1 MFRLSFHVSK
11 VKFKFTLSLIIPP
24 KLHLFSF
31 SDPGSVLGLLQAAV
45 SVDKLTLLLQQ
56 EYRGDKEQLQ
66 TFQSKLEG
74 EHEA

>member
-11 VKFKFTLSLIIPP
+11 VQVYSQSNHSSE
-24 KLHLFSF
+24 LHLFSF
-31 SDPGSVLGLLQAAV
+31 SDPGSVLGLLRAAV